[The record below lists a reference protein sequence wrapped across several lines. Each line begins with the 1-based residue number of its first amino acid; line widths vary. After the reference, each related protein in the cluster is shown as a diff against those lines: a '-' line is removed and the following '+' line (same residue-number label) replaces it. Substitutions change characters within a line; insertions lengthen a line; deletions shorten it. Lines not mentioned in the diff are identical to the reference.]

1 MPYVLLADAV
11 ALLHVL
17 FVLFVIFGSIF
28 VLRWP
33 RAMWVHAPALVWGI
47 IVECAG
53 MTCPLTPLENR
64 LRLLGGEAGYDE
76 DFLSRWLVTILYPA
90 SLTRELQIALGTLL
104 LLFNIGLYTW
114 ILRRSLA
121 RSRRLSRTA

>member
-1 MPYVLLADAV
+1 MWYLLLADAV
-11 ALLHVL
+11 ALVHVL

-33 RAMWVHAPALVWGI
+33 RALWVHAPALVWGV

-64 LRLLGGEAGYDE
+64 LRLLGGQAGYAE
-76 DFLSRWLVTILYPA
+76 DFLSRWISTILYPA
-90 SLTRELQIALGTLL
+90 SLTRELQMTLGASLL
-104 LLFNIGLYTW
+104 LLNIGLYAW

-121 RSRRLSRTA
+121 QSHRLSRSA